1 MKRRDI
7 IKNIGF
13 AGLTLVGAKTFAQTI
28 QNEGEQPICGQPKIR
43 TGISK
48 NHQHEIQVSYE
59 AVISGQEL
67 SLDIMGGSRHTH
79 TVLLTAE
86 ILQILREKSE
96 VEIESTTDL
105 GHSHLITL
113 KRDLIPE

>member
-7 IKNIGF
+7 IKNF
-13 AGLTLVGAKTFAQTI
+13 GLATLALASTQALSQVVP
-28 QNEGEQPICGQPKIR
+28 NEGEQPICGQPKIR

-48 NHQHEIQVSYE
+48 NHQHEIQVPYE

-105 GHSHLITL
+105 GHNHLITL
-113 KRDLIPE
+113 KRDLISE